1 LNVGAGVPTML
12 INNESIWP
20 ADIFEIVDLHLQ
32 FQDWLFSLEGF
43 EVTADPSKKSS
54 TQGLEDPGHDVCWY
68 AMFWCMQFV
77 GCETKAISRRD
88 GKRRISNPVQNLTM
102 SSVFSSKPMY
112 LEQRIYVT
120 VVKQGSEPRLF
131 WFPYIIVM

>member
-43 EVTADPSKKSS
+43 EVTVDPSMKSLVRV
-54 TQGLEDPGHDVCWY
+54 LEDPGHNVCWY
-68 AMFWCMQFV
+68 ATFRCMQFV
-77 GCETKAISRRD
+77 GCRTKAISRRD
-88 GKRRISNPVQNLTM
+88 GKRRISNPVQNVTV
-102 SSVFSSKPMY
+102 SSIFSSKPMH
-112 LEQRIYVT
+112 LEQSIHVT
-120 VVKQGSEPRLF
+120 R
-131 WFPYIIVM
+131 